1 MNLKLITAPAAEPV
15 DLTLAKAHCRIT
27 DSQQDAL
34 VTLAIESARQAV
46 DGQNGVLGRA
56 LITQTWELVMDAFP
70 AGDVIRLPRPPLVSV
85 TSIKYTDV
93 AGSESTFSSAAYVVD
108 TDSTKGRVVLKSGE
122 SWPSDT
128 LAAANGVR
136 VRYVAGYGSAAAVP
150 NPIRQAVL
158 LLIGTLY
165 ENRESVLVAQG
176 VTVAQL
182 PFGVEALLMPYRIF
196 GW

>member
-1 MNLKLITAPAAEPV
+1 MALKLITAPATEPV
-15 DLTLAKAHCRIT
+15 STSEAKSHLRVDTTADDTLIGTLIT
-27 DSQQDAL
+27 A
-34 VTLAIESARQAV
+34 ARQHV
-46 DGQNGVLGRA
+46 ENHLRRA

>member
-1 MNLKLITAPAAEPV
+1 MTLKLITAPATEPV
-15 DLTLAKAHCRIT
+15 TASEAKSHLRVDTTADDTLIGTLIT
-27 DSQQDAL
+27 A
-34 VTLAIESARQAV
+34 ARQHV
-46 DGQNGVLGRA
+46 ENHLRRA

-122 SWPSDT
+122 TWPSDT

-136 VRYVAGYGSAAAVP
+136 VRYVAGYGEASAVP
-150 NPIRQAVL
+150 RPIRQAIL

>member
-1 MNLKLITAPAAEPV
+1 MTLKLITAPATEPV
-15 DLTLAKAHCRIT
+15 TSSEAKSHLRVDTTADDTLIGTLIT
-27 DSQQDAL
+27 A
-34 VTLAIESARQAV
+34 ARQHV
-46 DGQNGVLGRA
+46 ENHLRRA

-150 NPIRQAVL
+150 NPIRQAIL

>member
-1 MNLKLITAPAAEPV
+1 MTLKLITAPATEPV
-15 DLTLAKAHCRIT
+15 TASEAKSHLRVDTTADDTLIGTLIT
-27 DSQQDAL
+27 A
-34 VTLAIESARQAV
+34 ARQHV
-46 DGQNGVLGRA
+46 ENHLRRA

>member
-1 MNLKLITAPAAEPV
+1 MTLKLITAPATEPV
-15 DLTLAKAHCRIT
+15 SASEAKSHLRVDTTADDTLIGTLIT
-27 DSQQDAL
+27 A
-34 VTLAIESARQAV
+34 ARQHV
-46 DGQNGVLGRA
+46 ENHLRRA

-85 TSIKYTDV
+85 TSIKYTDED
-93 AGSESTFSSAAYVVD
+93 GNESTFSSAAYVVD

-122 SWPSDT
+122 TWPSDT

-136 VRYVAGYGSAAAVP
+136 VRYVAGYGEASAVP
-150 NPIRQAVL
+150 RPIRQAIL

>member
-1 MNLKLITAPAAEPV
+1 MTLKLITAPATEPV
-15 DLTLAKAHCRIT
+15 TSSEAKSHLRVDTTADDTLIGTLIT
-27 DSQQDAL
+27 A
-34 VTLAIESARQAV
+34 ARQHV
-46 DGQNGVLGRA
+46 ENHLRRA

-93 AGSESTFSSAAYVVD
+93 AGNESTLSSAAYVVD

-150 NPIRQAVL
+150 NPIRQAIL

>member
-1 MNLKLITAPAAEPV
+1 MTLKLITAPATEPV
-15 DLTLAKAHCRIT
+15 TSSEAKSHLRVDTTADDTLIGTLIT
-27 DSQQDAL
+27 A
-34 VTLAIESARQAV
+34 ARQHV
-46 DGQNGVLGRA
+46 ENHLRRA

>member
-1 MNLKLITAPAAEPV
+1 MTLKLITAPATEPV
-15 DLTLAKAHCRIT
+15 TASEAKSHLRVDTTADDTLIGTLIT
-27 DSQQDAL
+27 A
-34 VTLAIESARQAV
+34 ARQHV
-46 DGQNGVLGRA
+46 ENHLRRA

-150 NPIRQAVL
+150 NPIRQAIL

>member
-1 MNLKLITAPAAEPV
+1 MTLKLITAPATEPV
-15 DLTLAKAHCRIT
+15 TASEAKSHLRVDTTADDTLIGTLIT
-27 DSQQDAL
+27 A
-34 VTLAIESARQAV
+34 ARQHV
-46 DGQNGVLGRA
+46 ENHLRRA

-85 TSIKYTDV
+85 TSIKYTDED
-93 AGSESTFSSAAYVVD
+93 GNESTFSSAAYVVD

-122 SWPSDT
+122 TWPSDT

-136 VRYVAGYGSAAAVP
+136 VRYVAGYGEASAVP
-150 NPIRQAVL
+150 RPIRQAIL

>member
-1 MNLKLITAPAAEPV
+1 MALKLITAPATEPV
-15 DLTLAKAHCRIT
+15 STSEAKSHLRVDTTADDTLIGTLIT
-27 DSQQDAL
+27 A
-34 VTLAIESARQAV
+34 ARQHV
-46 DGQNGVLGRA
+46 ENHLRRA

-150 NPIRQAVL
+150 NPIRQAIL

>member
-1 MNLKLITAPAAEPV
+1 MALKLITAPATEPV
-15 DLTLAKAHCRIT
+15 STSEAKSHLRVDTTADDTLIGTLIT
-27 DSQQDAL
+27 A
-34 VTLAIESARQAV
+34 ARQHV
-46 DGQNGVLGRA
+46 ENHLRRA

-136 VRYVAGYGSAAAVP
+136 VRYVAGYGAASAVP
-150 NPIRQAVL
+150 HPIRQAVL